1 MRRFNNLEHALGVRS
16 DARGSNARQA
26 MRAVAGLAALIWRW
40 TCRHRQRRDLSDLSD
55 WQLRDLG
62 LTRDEA
68 EEEARKPFWR

>member
-1 MRRFNNLEHALGVRS
+1 MRQSLQV
-16 DARGSNARQA
+16 
-26 MRAVAGLAALIWRW
+26 VASLTALIWRW

>member
-1 MRRFNNLEHALGVRS
+1 MRRFNILERPLGVRS
-16 DARGSNARQA
+16 DARRSNVRQSLQV
-26 MRAVAGLAALIWRW
+26 VASLTALIWRW